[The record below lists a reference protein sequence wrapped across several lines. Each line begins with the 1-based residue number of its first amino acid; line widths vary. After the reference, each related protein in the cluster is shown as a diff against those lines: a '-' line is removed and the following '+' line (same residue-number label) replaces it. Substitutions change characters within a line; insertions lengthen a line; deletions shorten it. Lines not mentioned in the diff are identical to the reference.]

1 MLQVIG
7 FAVICV
13 AGMSAGSDSILV
25 PLGLALVGLVLIKLG
40 ERTEA

>member
-1 MLQVIG
+1 MLQVVG
-7 FAVICV
+7 FVAICF

>member
-1 MLQVIG
+1 MLQMIG

-25 PLGLALVGLVLIKLG
+25 PLGIALIGLVLIGLG

>member
-1 MLQVIG
+1 MIG

-13 AGMSAGSDSILV
+13 AGMSAGSDSLLV